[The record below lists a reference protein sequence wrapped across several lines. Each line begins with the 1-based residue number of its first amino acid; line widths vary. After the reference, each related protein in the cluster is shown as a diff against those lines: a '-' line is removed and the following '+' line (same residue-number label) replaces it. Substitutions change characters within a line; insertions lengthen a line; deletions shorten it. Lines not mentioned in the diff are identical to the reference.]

1 MEGMSPDADPA
12 ADRLGSPVPEPPVDA
27 LEADLARSRAEL
39 RRYRELMADLPS
51 IYEEKFRYERQV
63 LGRELRW
70 LVEEE
75 EQLRNQLLQA
85 LKVAAQRASLPTA
98 AASDPGPVTAV
109 RPTRRNGRRRRLL
122 RRHLS
127 AWSRRVKRT
136 DLAGRFSSWVRRLQ
150 ARQDRLRRKLRLLEL
165 QMYRRQRAQE
175 RSAAAAIS
183 DPAPAQLS
191 PVVLSAASPP
201 PGSSASSS
209 VRGSG
214 SVDEATPPE
223 EAPQKPMPQPGAA
236 SDSEGAQRAFRSA
249 LNELLRKAPPVQYRK
264 AREIYFRKHS
274 LEDIACG
281 KYPLQN
287 RSGFS
292 TFVRM
297 DPHHDAGQS
306 FEESTEASGNQ
317 LTVLDFSLIHWSE
330 DSRGLRE
337 MAHYLESRWGLDPT
351 HLERRPDAW
360 LDGKGNGAD
369 FRLRPDQ

>member
-1 MEGMSPDADPA
+1 MTPDADPA
-12 ADRLGSPVPEPPVDA
+12 TDRLGSPEPEPPLDA

-70 LVEEE
+70 LVEEQ

-85 LKVAAQRASLPTA
+85 LKSAAQRASLPPA
-98 AASDPGPVTAV
+98 AANEPSPVTAGK
-109 RPTRRNGRRRRLL
+109 PTRRNGRRRRLL

-127 AWSRRVKRT
+127 AWKRRVKRA
-136 DLAGRFSSWVRRLQ
+136 DLPGRFSSWVQRLE

-165 QMYRRQRAQE
+165 QMHRRQRAQE

-183 DPAPAQLS
+183 NPAPAQVS
-191 PVVLSAASPP
+191 PVALSVASPPKPGSAASTRIGVP
-201 PGSSASSS
+201 AS
-209 VRGSG
+209 VNEG
-214 SVDEATPPE
+214 TLPE
-223 EAPQKPMPQPGAA
+223 ETLQKPLPQLVAA
-236 SDSEGAQRAFRSA
+236 SDPERAQRAFRSA
-249 LNELLRKAPPVQYRK
+249 LNELLMKAPPARYRK
-264 AREIYFRKHS
+264 ARELYFRKHS

-281 KYPLQN
+281 SYPLQD

-297 DPHHDAGQS
+297 DAHHDDGQS
-306 FEESTEASGNQ
+306 SVEPTEASGHQ
-317 LTVLDFSLIHWSE
+317 LTVLEFSLIHWAE
-330 DSRGLRE
+330 DFRGLSE
-337 MAHYLESRWGLDPT
+337 LAHYLESRWGLDPS
-351 HLERRPDAW
+351 HLEQRRDAW

-369 FRLRPDQ
+369 FKLRPDQ